1 MIRRFSASLTLA
13 ASLLG
18 SSLSAQDNTELDERQ
33 SAIVPI
39 AAHAASGDIARLR
52 QELAEGLEA
61 GLTVNEVKEVLIQ
74 TYAYAGFPRAL
85 NAINAFEAVLQERKA
100 RGINDPEGRS
110 ASPVRADFD
119 PKVVGNHN
127 RNTLVGADMSNRTS
141 GYAAFTPT
149 IDTFLVEHLFADI
162 FQRDVLDWQQRELAT
177 ISMLAALDGTDAQL
191 KSHLGITHRQGLSWS
206 QLTDF
211 ADTLRSEV
219 GEQSARRTAKLV
231 AELTGEAPQLD
242 APPRMS
248 VERGQQVSRGP
259 AEYFTGEVTVSSRF
273 ASDPAGAYSGALVS
287 FQPGAHSAWH
297 THPRG
302 QTLIVVSGRGFVQ
315 SEGGPVEEIEP
326 GDVVWTPA
334 DTRHWHGATPQ
345 DAMSHFAI
353 SEPLNGSTVSWEQK
367 LTAEEYPQ
375 HAQEIDQ

>member
-1 MIRRFSASLTLA
+1 MIHRFSVSLALA

-18 SSLSAQDNTELDERQ
+18 SSLSAQDSTELDERQ

-39 AAHAASGDIARLR
+39 AAHAASGDIQRLR

-61 GLTVNEVKEVLIQ
+61 GLTVNEIKEILIQ
-74 TYAYAGFPRAL
+74 SYAYAGFPRAL
-85 NAINAFEAVLQERKA
+85 NAINAFDAVLQERKA
-100 RGINDPEGRS
+100 RGITDQEGRS
-110 ASPVRADFD
+110 ASPVPADFD
-119 PKVVGNHN
+119 AEAAGNRN
-127 RNTLVGADMSNRTS
+127 RNTLVGSDMSNRTS

-177 ISMLAALDGTDAQL
+177 ISMLAAMEGTDAQL

-206 QLTDF
+206 QLADF

-219 GEQSARRTAKLV
+219 GEQSAHRAANLV
-231 AELTGEAPQLD
+231 AELSGGTPPAD
-242 APPRMS
+242 AASRMS
-248 VERGQQVSRGP
+248 VDRSQEVSRGP

-273 ASDPAGAYSGALVS
+273 ASDPTDAYSGALVT

-302 QTLIVVSGRGFVQ
+302 QTLVVVSGRGLVQ
-315 SEGGPVEEIEP
+315 SEGGPVEEIGP
-326 GDVVWTPA
+326 GDVAWTPA

-345 DAMSHFAI
+345 DAMSHFAV
-353 SEPLNGSTVSWEQK
+353 SEPLNGSTVSWGEK

-375 HAQEIDQ
+375 HAQESER